1 MLHTCTTT
9 HYNLP
14 KPMAAKRQRALLLGI
29 NYTLD
34 PLAKLN
40 GCCNDARNVAKY
52 LTANCGFTNDQITIV
67 VDEMPKNLTKL
78 TKEGITDLLYG
89 LCVSSWRDNL
99 DFVYF
104 HYSGHG
110 THIEDLDGDEAD
122 KQDEGIVPID
132 YRVAGVIVDDKLSS
146 IFTSFNP
153 KTKITCVFDS
163 CHSGSILDLPV
174 VHDRPAG
181 TWITQ
186 KLTNPAHPW
195 ITCISGCRDDQTS
208 ADTQD
213 AESRTAAG
221 ALTMS
226 LLQILKL
233 KSAKYPVLQLVQ
245 ELENLLAARKYTQIP
260 LLTSSRVVTDAFT
273 LFSS

>member
-1 MLHTCTTT
+1 MATT
-9 HYNLP
+9 
-14 KPMAAKRQRALLLGI
+14 KRQRALLLGI

-34 PLAKLN
+34 PLAKLS

-52 LTANCGFTNDQITIV
+52 LMSNCAFANDQVSVI
-67 VDEMPKNLTKL
+67 VDEMPKNFSKL
-78 TKEGITDLLYG
+78 TKEGIVDSLYA
-89 LCVSSWRDNL
+89 LCVSSWRDDL
-99 DFVYF
+99 EFVYF

-110 THIEDLDGDEAD
+110 THVEDLDGDELD
-122 KQDEGIVPID
+122 GQDEGIVPID
-132 YRVAGVIVDDKLSS
+132 YRVAGIITDDKLSS

-181 TWITQ
+181 TWIQQ
-186 KLTNPAHPW
+186 KLTKPSHPW
-195 ITCISGCRDDQTS
+195 IICISGCRDDQTS

-213 AESRTAAG
+213 AETRTAAG

-226 LLQILKL
+226 LLQILKS
-233 KSAKYPVLQLVQ
+233 KTAKYPALQLVQ
-245 ELENLLAARKYTQIP
+245 DLEKLLEARKYTQVP
-260 LLTSSRVVTDAFT
+260 LLTSTRIVEKSFS
-273 LFSS
+273 LFSE